1 MEGKPNN
8 KIQRGGTGN
17 IEIRLESAIKK
28 IGGSM
33 TDKELIQRRIELKK
47 EAIKLME
54 LEIKVLESMLEKM
67 RG

>member
-1 MEGKPNN
+1 
-8 KIQRGGTGN
+8 
-17 IEIRLESAIKK
+17 
-28 IGGSM
+28 M
-33 TDKELIQRRIELKK
+33 TDKEEIQRRIELKK

>member
-1 MEGKPNN
+1 
-8 KIQRGGTGN
+8 
-17 IEIRLESAIKK
+17 
-28 IGGSM
+28 M

-47 EAIKLME
+47 EAVKLME

>member
-1 MEGKPNN
+1 
-8 KIQRGGTGN
+8 
-17 IEIRLESAIKK
+17 
-28 IGGSM
+28 M
-33 TDKELIQRRIELKK
+33 TDKELIERRIELKK